1 MAEHQPTV
9 DYQALAAFRYQV
21 RRFLRF
27 SEEAARAVGIE
38 PQQHQMLLAIKGL
51 PDDTVASV
59 GEIANRLQIQHHSAV
74 ELVDRLEQQ
83 GLVQRKRSTEDRR
96 QVLLTLTAR
105 GERVLRELSLHH
117 QRELQALGPELLGSL
132 KKLLGA
138 NSRADSTERRK
149 PNAASALNRGSEK
162 RRGRS

>member
-9 DYQALAAFRYQV
+9 DYQALAAFRHQV

-51 PDDTVASV
+51 PEGTEASV

-74 ELVDRLEQQ
+74 ELGDRLEQQ
-83 GLVQRKRSTEDRR
+83 GFVQRRRSTQDRR

-105 GERVLRELSLHH
+105 GERILRELSRHH
-117 QRELQALGPELLGSL
+117 QRELQALGPELLASL
-132 KKLLGA
+132 RKLLGA
-138 NSRADSTERRK
+138 NSRADTERKK
-149 PNAASALNRGSEK
+149 PMRPAANRGGEK
-162 RRGRS
+162 RLR